1 MHFGV
6 LTLRIRK
13 HGWAWAVAALCA
25 VAPQHTFAQD
35 ASSVTGDSNMFVFGG
50 VYSSESVGET
60 FNFFGTDYQDAY
72 LLGGGYQHFFIG
84 EEGGLRAGLEAGA
97 ALRKGPD
104 VSGEGWAGVVLR
116 ADDIL
121 ENEQLIV
128 SASVTGGLSLI
139 TNPLD
144 VEVARELSRDGDST
158 FLFYMAPEI
167 SVSTP
172 SSPNTEVFWRV
183 QHRSGGWNTLGN
195 MGEGANANT
204 IGLRWNF

>member
-1 MHFGV
+1 MTTSWH
-6 LTLRIRK
+6 
-13 HGWAWAVAALCA
+13 AN
-25 VAPQHTFAQD
+25 AQD
-35 ASSVTGDSNMFVFGG
+35 AAPAANDSNVFVFGG

-60 FNFFGTDYQDAY
+60 ANFLATDYQDAY
-72 LLGGGYQHFFIG
+72 LLGGGYQHFFLG
-84 EEGGLRAGLEAGA
+84 EEGGFRAGLEAGA

-104 VSGEGWAGVVLR
+104 VSGEAWAAIVLR
-116 ADDIL
+116 ADKIL
-121 ENEQLIV
+121 QNEQLVV

-144 VEVARELSRDGDST
+144 VEIAREISRNGDST

-172 SSPNTEVFWRV
+172 EHPNTEVFWRL

-204 IGLRWNF
+204 IGLRWKF